1 MDINSIDNKFMVPED
16 REINLRFLVQYVLN
30 KRRIIFLTILVF
42 VFIGL
47 LLYAVPVLQTFND
60 EDAMA
65 SYRLAYDN
73 DLNAYRSEIEALES
87 EIEVIKNNLVKQQTY
102 CDESF
107 LMKID
112 PYQKTVTTL
121 IYYVDSGY
129 EIIPE
134 NTYQDID
141 YSSRLIS
148 MYLAYLTNGELYS
161 QLLAQMPEITDE
173 QYIKELISVTA
184 DYETSIIIIMVA
196 GDIDNTQ
203 QMIDTIRTGMETV
216 YSKASDTIAEH
227 KLTKISDSVYT
238 LVDLELAV
246 QQQENFNRIY
256 ESSKQLQ
263 DKMVELKELED
274 EGEPQWEYSWWS
286 IVKQLVKYLVIAA
299 SLGLLAAVLAIA
311 AYYITSDKILDV
323 DKLQAYSN
331 ISILG
336 VIPRKES
343 KPAKMKNGTGAIQ
356 QHANSSDS
364 MMTLTAQSIY
374 TTVLAGG
381 AGDGSIA
388 LAGSIEM
395 EVLQGVVNAFNQA
408 VPDTQLRFVSAG
420 DPMRDVAAVETI
432 SAAKAVV
439 FVEKQGVSRCSDV
452 VKENAR
458 VLAWGKPV
466 LGAVLLDADA
476 Q

>member
-1 MDINSIDNKFMVPED
+1 MGN
-16 REINLRFLVQYVLN
+16 
-30 KRRIIFLTILVF
+30 
-42 VFIGL
+42 
-47 LLYAVPVLQTFND
+47 
-60 EDAMA
+60 
-65 SYRLAYDN
+65 
-73 DLNAYRSEIEALES
+73 
-87 EIEVIKNNLVKQQTY
+87 
-102 CDESF
+102 C
-107 LMKID
+107 
-112 PYQKTVTTL
+112 
-121 IYYVDSGY
+121 
-129 EIIPE
+129 IP
-134 NTYQDID
+134 
-141 YSSRLIS
+141 
-148 MYLAYLTNGELYS
+148 

-184 DYETSIIIIMVA
+184 DYETSIITIMVA

-238 LVDLELAV
+238 VVDLELAV

-374 TTVLAGG
+374 TTVLASG
-381 AGDGSIA
+381 AADGSIA
-388 LAGSIEM
+388 LAGSLGRKFCRASLTRLIKPFQIRGFGLFRP
-395 EVLQGVVNAFNQA
+395 VIRCGILLPLKRFPQQRRSFSLRNRAYRGVQMSLKKMPVYLPGANRYW
-408 VPDTQLRFVSAG
+408 VPYCW
-420 DPMRDVAAVETI
+420 MRTLNRE
-432 SAAKAVV
+432 
-439 FVEKQGVSRCSDV
+439 
-452 VKENAR
+452 
-458 VLAWGKPV
+458 
-466 LGAVLLDADA
+466 
-476 Q
+476 

>member
-1 MDINSIDNKFMVPED
+1 MDENTGKALLEPTDK
-16 REINLRFLVQYVLN
+16 EISLRYLVSFVAK
-30 KRRIIFLTILVF
+30 KRRAVYNSVLAVAFAGLLLICLIIFL
-42 VFIGL
+42 GWSNEE
-47 LLYAVPVLQTFND
+47 YRR
-60 EDAMA
+60 A
-65 SYRLAYDN
+65 SRYEFDNALSAYKHR
-73 DLNAYRSEIEALES
+73 AEALEN
-87 EIEVIKNNLVKQQTY
+87 EIVFINNDLSKQQMY
-102 CDESF
+102 CDKSI
-107 LMKID
+107 LMNTD

-121 IYYVDSGY
+121 DYYVDSGY
-129 EIIPE
+129 QIIPE

-184 DYETSIIIIMVA
+184 DYETSIITIMVA

-238 LVDLELAV
+238 VVDLELAV

-374 TTVLAGG
+374 TTVLASG
-381 AGDGSIA
+381 AADGSIA
-388 LAGSIEM
+388 LAGSLGS

-408 VPDTQLRFVSAG
+408 VPDTRLRFVSAG
-420 DPMRDVAAVETI
+420 DPMRDIAAVETI